1 MYGIP
6 PPPRLP
12 KDAPQ
17 PKVSPSSSSSR
28 PTSSSS
34 SRFTEID
41 PSSSSSAAK
50 RTSHGGN
57 GEQSLVSY
65 LLEHP
70 AALFT
75 DHERCFDLVA
85 TAVLL
90 WESVLSVGVVKY
102 IKYTEIDF
110 STYMQQAQVFLDGE
124 RDYSM
129 MKGDSGPAYYP
140 ALHIYLYS
148 AISRLTAGGK
158 HLERA
163 QWLFA
168 GVYVLTMAI
177 VIFGIYRRK
186 PKIPPYA
193 LPLLTISKRLHSI
206 YMLRMFNDAL
216 VMLFVYSAIALYMV
230 PVKATSPTERWKLE
244 RRWLFGTVLMSCA
257 LSIKMSTLLFLPALF
272 YLLCTHFS
280 PLTLV
285 QHILVLLLTQTLFAL
300 PFTLPSRSHLTTY
313 LSQAF
318 DFSRTF
324 EWEYTMNWRWLGEEA
339 FENPAWGK
347 MLLVAHAAGLGL
359 WAWKWAEEDGGVEKV
374 LKRAMLKPT
383 TKPALTALT
392 SSRIATLFF
401 VSNLTGIVCAR
412 SLHPQF
418 YAWFAHQGVWM
429 VFGTGWAIE
438 PMHGLVVLSL
448 VEYGFSVWP
457 STVNSSLG
465 LVLSLLVTLV
475 SVYYV
480 DSNPSTRQGN
490 KEEVVVPVEWTDAQ
504 SKGGKKE

>member
-17 PKVSPSSSSSR
+17 SKPSLSSSSQ
-28 PTSSSS
+28 PTTSSS

-41 PSSSSSAAK
+41 PSSSRSAAK
-50 RTSHGGN
+50 RTMD

-90 WESVLSVGVVKY
+90 WESVLSVGVVNY

-110 STYMQQAQVFLDGE
+110 STYMQQAQAFLDGE

-177 VIFGIYRRK
+177 VIFGIYRRN

-230 PVKATSPTERWKLE
+230 PAKTASPVQRRKLE

-272 YLLCTHFS
+272 YLLFTQSS
-280 PLTLV
+280 PLTLL
-285 QHILVLLLTQTLFAL
+285 QHVLVLCLTQTLFAL
-300 PFTLPSRSHLTTY
+300 PFALASRAHLTTY

-347 MLLVAHAAGLGL
+347 MLLVAHAAGLAL

-374 LKRAMLKPT
+374 LRRALSKPT
-383 TKPALTALT
+383 KKPALTALT
-392 SSRIATLFF
+392 SARIATLFF

-448 VEYGFSVWP
+448 IEYGFSVWP

-480 DSNPSTRQGN
+480 EADRSAVRGG
-490 KEEVVVPVEWTDAQ
+490 KEGVVVPAEWADAEG
-504 SKGGKKE
+504 KGGKKE